1 MTRTEPIVIPP
12 IVVDALRNVM
22 RQLVGDRDRL
32 LDSDSDS
39 DARPQVSGTSNP
51 ILLSAVQAG
60 ELLGINETTVR
71 QLWRDGDL
79 KCVHIGRGRKV
90 STTEIQ
96 RYIND
101 HEVFEASPS

>member
-12 IVVDALRNVM
+12 VVVDALRNVM

-32 LDSDSDS
+32 LDADADA
-39 DARPQVSGTSNP
+39 DARPQASGTSIP

-60 ELLGINETTVR
+60 EVLGINETTVR

-101 HEVFEASPS
+101 HEHFSPVP

>member
-12 IVVDALRNVM
+12 AVVVALRNVM

-32 LDSDSDS
+32 LDSD
-39 DARPQVSGTSNP
+39 ARPQVNGTTNP

-60 ELLGINETTVR
+60 EVLGINETTVR

-101 HEVFEASPS
+101 HEVFEVSPS

>member
-12 IVVDALRNVM
+12 AVVDALRNVM

-32 LDSDSDS
+32 LDSD
-39 DARPQVSGTSNP
+39 ARPQVNGAINP

-60 ELLGINETTVR
+60 EVLGINETTVR

-101 HEVFEASPS
+101 HEHFSPVP